1 MQEDREMEQITGT
14 VEHIVFHK
22 EETGFTVLELACGD
36 ELITVVGELAGVGEG
51 EELVCSGS
59 YTSHP
64 QFGDQF
70 KAVMI
75 ERKLPTTTDAIYKYL
90 YSGAVKG
97 IGAATARRIMD
108 VFGSESLEIIEK
120 EPMRLTEVR
129 GITAKKAMEIGN
141 EFQRVFG
148 IRTVMVYFGQLGL
161 KTETA
166 IAAWKKWGPLTADL
180 ISSDPYLLNDPD
192 IGAAFSV
199 CEDIRIH
206 MGIPED
212 APCRIRAGLMHVL
225 RVNAGGNGH
234 TCIPRNR
241 LAEASGQ
248 LLKMPLEPVDD
259 MIDELIES
267 KRVECPE
274 VNGRA
279 YIYLPELY
287 QAEQY
292 AAQRMAVFRLLG
304 SADPGS
310 YEADI
315 DHLETVRGIKYAGA
329 QRRAIELAL
338 REPVL
343 ILTGGPGTGKT
354 TTLNAIIELF
364 RLRDMK
370 VALAAPTG
378 RAAKRMSELTG
389 RSAQTIHRLLEVDF
403 RTGQPMR
410 FVHDDK
416 NPLPY
421 DAIVIDEMSMV
432 DIQLFESLL
441 RAVRLR
447 AKLVLVGD
455 SDQLPS
461 VGPGS
466 VLGDLIA
473 SGCFPTVEL
482 KEVFRQAAQSL
493 IVTNA
498 HRIIEGQSPE
508 LSVRTGDFFMLN
520 SAYPEQTARTVCGLI
535 AERLPRTYHYSPA
548 WDIQVL
554 CPTRQGEIGTTALN
568 ARLQDLLNPQDG
580 LKRETVSHG
589 VTYREGDKVMQTK
602 NNYDIVWHRADEEGA
617 GIFNGDIGMLERV
630 DQKAGVFQV
639 RFDDRLANY
648 DQNTLAELEHA
659 WAITVH
665 KSQGSEFEA
674 VIIPLQNWHQ
684 RLYYR
689 KLLYTAVTRAKKL
702 LILVGRP
709 ETVLRMVESDRK
721 TIRYSNLA
729 AFLRAE
735 TGADTE
741 E

>member
-1 MQEDREMEQITGT
+1 MQEEREMEQITGT

-22 EETGFTVLELACGD
+22 EETGFTVLELGCEN
-36 ELITVVGELAGVGEG
+36 ELVTVVGELAGVGEG
-51 EELVCSGS
+51 EELVCTGF

-90 YSGAVKG
+90 SSGAVKG
-97 IGAATARRIMD
+97 VGASTARRI
-108 VFGSESLEIIEK
+108 VELFGEKSLEIMEK
-120 EPMRLTEVR
+120 EPMRLTEVH
-129 GITAKKAMEIGN
+129 GVTAKKAADIGA
-141 EFQRVFG
+141 EFRRVFG
-148 IRTVMVYFGQLGL
+148 IRTVMVYLGQLGL

-166 IAAWKKWGPLTADL
+166 IAAWKKWGPLTTDL
-180 ISSDPYLLNDPD
+180 IAADPYLLNDPEV
-192 IGAAFSV
+192 GVAFSV
-199 CEDIRIH
+199 CEGMRAQ

-212 APCRIRAGLMHVL
+212 APCRVRAGVMHVL
-225 RVNAGGNGH
+225 RVNANGNGH

-241 LAEASGQ
+241 LTAASCE
-248 LLKMPLEPVDD
+248 LLQMPEDAVSD
-259 MIDELIES
+259 MIDELCEN
-267 KRVECPE
+267 KRIECPE
-274 VNGRA
+274 VNGRE
-279 YIYLPELY
+279 YVYLPELY

-292 AAQRMAVFRLLG
+292 VSQRMGVFRLL
-304 SADPGS
+304 SAADPGS

-315 DHLETVRGIKYAGA
+315 DNLETVRGLRYADA
-329 QRRAIELAL
+329 QRRAIELAV

-403 RTGQPMR
+403 RAGQPMR

-421 DAIVIDEMSMV
+421 DAVVIDEMSMV

-441 RAVRLR
+441 RALRLR
-447 AKLVLVGD
+447 TKLVLVGD

-461 VGPGS
+461 VGPGN

-473 SGCFPTVEL
+473 SGCFATVEL

-498 HRIIEGQSPE
+498 HRIIEGQPPE
-508 LSVRTGDFFMLN
+508 LTVRTGDFFMLR
-520 SAYPEQTARTVCGLI
+520 SPFPEQTAQTVCGLI
-535 AERLPRTYHYSPA
+535 AERLPRTYHYSPT

-568 ARLQDLLNPQDG
+568 ARLQGLLNPQDG

-589 VTYREGDKVMQTK
+589 VTYREGDKVMQTR

-617 GIFNGDIGMLERV
+617 GVFNGDIGLLERV
-630 DQKAGVFQV
+630 DQKAGVYQV

-674 VIIPLQNWHQ
+674 VIIPLQSWHQ

-721 TIRYSNLA
+721 TVRYSNLA
-729 AFLRAE
+729 AFLRE
-735 TGADTE
+735 EIGAGTE
-741 E
+741 D

>member
-1 MQEDREMEQITGT
+1 MQEEREMEQITGT

-22 EETGFTVLELACGD
+22 EETGFTVLELGCED
-36 ELITVVGELAGVGEG
+36 ELIPVVGELAGVGEG
-51 EELVCSGS
+51 EELVCTGY

-70 KAVMI
+70 KAVVI
-75 ERKLPTTTDAIYKYL
+75 ERKLPSTTDAIYKYL
-90 YSGAVKG
+90 SSGAIKG
-97 IGAATARRIMD
+97 IGASTARKIIEM
-108 VFGSESLEIIEK
+108 FGDKSLEIIEK
-120 EPMRLTEVR
+120 EPIRLTEIR
-129 GITAKKAMEIGN
+129 GITAKKALDVGA

-148 IRTVMVYFGQLGL
+148 IRTVMIYLGQLGL

-166 IAAWKKWGPLTADL
+166 ISAWKKWGPLTTDVVSAN
-180 ISSDPYLLNDPD
+180 PYLLNDPE
-192 IGAAFSV
+192 IGVAFSV
-199 CEDIRIH
+199 CEGMRAQ
-206 MGIPED
+206 MGIAED
-212 APCRIRAGLMHVL
+212 APCRLRAGVLHVL
-225 RVNAGGNGH
+225 RVNATGNGH
-234 TCIPRNR
+234 ACIPRNR
-241 LAEASGQ
+241 LTTAVCELLSIAEEQ
-248 LLKMPLEPVDD
+248 IQDT
-259 MIDELIES
+259 IDNLRENKQIEC
-267 KRVECPE
+267 VE
-274 VNGRA
+274 VNARE
-279 YIYLPELY
+279 YVYLPELY

-292 AAQRMAVFRLLG
+292 VAQRMSIFRLLG
-304 SADPGS
+304 SSDPGNC
-310 YEADI
+310 EADI
-315 DHLETVRGIKYAGA
+315 DNLENVRDLHYADA
-329 QRRAIELAL
+329 QRKAIELAV

-364 RLRDMK
+364 RLRDLK

-389 RSAQTIHRLLEVDF
+389 RNAQTIHRLLEVDF
-403 RTGQPMR
+403 RSGQPMN
-410 FVHDDK
+410 FVHNDK

-432 DIQLFESLL
+432 DIQLFENLL
-441 RAVRLR
+441 RAVRLK

-461 VGPGS
+461 VGPGN

-473 SGCFPTVEL
+473 SGCFATVEL

-498 HRIIEGQSPE
+498 HKIIEGQPPE
-508 LSVRTGDFFMLN
+508 LTVRTGDFFMLR
-520 SAYPEQTARTVCGLI
+520 SPFSEQTAQTVCGLI
-535 AERLPRTYHYSPA
+535 AERLPNAYRYSPT

-568 ARLQDLLNPQDG
+568 AQLQTILNPQDG

-589 VTYREGDKVMQTK
+589 ITYREGDKVMQTR

-617 GIFNGDIGMLERV
+617 GVFNGDIGLLERV
-630 DQKAGVFQV
+630 DQKAGVYQV

-721 TIRYSNLA
+721 TVRYSNLSF
-729 AFLRAE
+729 FLRKEIEPDAE
-735 TGADTE
+735 E
-741 E
+741 